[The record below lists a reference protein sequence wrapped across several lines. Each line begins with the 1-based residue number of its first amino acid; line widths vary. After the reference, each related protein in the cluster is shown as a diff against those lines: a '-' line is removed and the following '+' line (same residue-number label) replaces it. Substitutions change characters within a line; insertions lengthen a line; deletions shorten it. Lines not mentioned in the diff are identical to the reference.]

1 MTTGTRSALTRA
13 DVEAVVGDAVLAPS
27 IHNTQPWRFHA
38 HDDTV
43 EVHADTGRTLRVV
56 DPTGRA
62 LLLSV
67 GAAVLNLR
75 LSVLVRLGREPV
87 VRLLPD
93 ADPAHVATVRVAG
106 RRAPSPVDLALH
118 AAVPRR
124 RTRRDP
130 FAATPL
136 PREVVERLVT
146 AAHVEGAGLRFLS
159 GDAVRWVL
167 DLTGEAERQWRADP
181 AFQAELHRWTTEDP
195 ENVEGIPLPAA
206 GPRDHLAHLHPRD
219 FAAGRS
225 WSGRPI
231 ARFEPHPQLAVLTT
245 VTDRPA
251 DQLRAGQ
258 ALQRVLLTATATD
271 AGVCVGLLH
280 QPLEVPDLRR
290 LLRDPSS
297 GPENPQMVLRLG
309 YAPGPVPPAV
319 HRRPLSE
326 VLTVSDEP

>member
-1 MTTGTRSALTRA
+1 MSTGTRAALTRA
-13 DVEAVVGDAVLAPS
+13 DVEAVVADAVLAPS

-38 HDDTV
+38 HGDSV
-43 EVHADTGRTLRVV
+43 EVLADTGRTLRVV

-67 GAAVLNLR
+67 GAAVLTLR

-93 ADPAHVATVRVAG
+93 GHPAHVATVRVAG

-118 AAVPRR
+118 TAVPRR

-130 FAATPL
+130 FEARAL

-146 AAHVEGAGLRFLS
+146 AAHVEGAGLRLLS
-159 GDAVRWVL
+159 GDAARWVL
-167 DLTGEAERQWRADP
+167 ELTGEAERQWRADP
-181 AFQAELHRWTTEDP
+181 AFRAELARWTSEDP
-195 ENVEGIPLPAA
+195 ESDEGVPLAA
-206 GPRDHLAHLHPRD
+206 SGPRDHLAHLHPRD
-219 FAAGRS
+219 FAAGRP
-225 WSGRPI
+225 WPGRPV

-245 VTDRPA
+245 TNDRPA

-258 ALQRVLLTATATD
+258 ALQRVLLTATD
-271 AGVCVGLLH
+271 AGLGVGLLH

-297 GPENPQMVLRLG
+297 GPESPQMVLRLG
-309 YAPGPVPPAV
+309 YAPGPTPPAV
-319 HRRPLSE
+319 HRRPLAE
-326 VLTVSDEP
+326 VLSFDSDET